1 MVEVSGNDSC
11 VVITVALYGF
21 GLHSGLFLFLFSLCF
36 QLVDLPSIMF
46 ITLVRAIS
54 ELIELWKDV
63 CERKK
68 DLKVRKTRI
77 DIWTIYKVC
86 LDLS

>member
-1 MVEVSGNDSC
+1 MC
-11 VVITVALYGF
+11 CHYGCF
-21 GLHSGLFLFLFSLCF
+21 IWIWIAFLPSPFSFFLFSLCF